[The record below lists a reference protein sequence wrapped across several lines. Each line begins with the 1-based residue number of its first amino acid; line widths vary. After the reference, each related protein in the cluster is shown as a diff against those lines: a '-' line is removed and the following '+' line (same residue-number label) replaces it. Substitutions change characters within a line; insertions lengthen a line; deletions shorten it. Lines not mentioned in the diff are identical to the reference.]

1 MHVLEVLEKVLG
13 DSLYNFLNERNL
25 LAKLRSGFRHLHSTS
40 TALIELYDELLE
52 NMNNGKLTGAIMID
66 LRKAFDTIDH
76 ELLLTKLR
84 AYGIKG
90 LALKWFKSY
99 LYNRRQC
106 VMIGSTLSEYLPITI
121 GIPQG
126 SIIGPLLFLIFIN
139 DLPDVLSHSRA
150 HLYADDTS
158 VVASDKCI
166 QNLALKLNTDMSNLY
181 RWLCANRLILNVPK
195 CNSIIFGTSQ
205 RLNKIDKTNY
215 SIEINGQ
222 PIAQVSETKLLG
234 VILDS
239 TLSFQ
244 PHVNQL
250 CKKISRKLGLLKYL
264 KSFIPTKYVNMLYNA
279 IVKPNFDYCDIVW
292 GNCSKS
298 TFEKVFR
305 IQKRA
310 SRILTGAPYCAH
322 SEPLFKQL
330 RWNSLMRNI
339 EFHKCV
345 LIFKAL
351 NNLTPAYIRD
361 KLVYTSEVASRS
373 TRSTSKCHL
382 YIPKPKITAYRHSF
396 SYSGPHLWNLLP
408 ENVRLAPSLATFKS
422 RYWKHVNG

>member
-1 MHVLEVLEKVLG
+1 
-13 DSLYNFLNERNL
+13 
-25 LAKLRSGFRHLHSTS
+25 
-40 TALIELYDELLE
+40 
-52 NMNNGKLTGAIMID
+52 
-66 LRKAFDTIDH
+66 
-76 ELLLTKLR
+76 
-84 AYGIKG
+84 
-90 LALKWFKSY
+90 
-99 LYNRRQC
+99 
-106 VMIGSTLSEYLPITI
+106 
-121 GIPQG
+121 
-126 SIIGPLLFLIFIN
+126 
-139 DLPDVLSHSRA
+139 
-150 HLYADDTS
+150 
-158 VVASDKCI
+158 
-166 QNLALKLNTDMSNLY
+166 
-181 RWLCANRLILNVPK
+181 
-195 CNSIIFGTSQ
+195 
-205 RLNKIDKTNY
+205 
-215 SIEINGQ
+215 
-222 PIAQVSETKLLG
+222 
-234 VILDS
+234 
-239 TLSFQ
+239 
-244 PHVNQL
+244 
-250 CKKISRKLGLLKYL
+250 
-264 KSFIPTKYVNMLYNA
+264 MLYNA

-382 YIPKPKITAYRHSF
+382 YIPKPKITAYHHSF

-408 ENVRLAPSLATFKS
+408 ENVRLVPSLATFKS